1 MFTPLTFGIALLVAI
16 IIPRI
21 VGGLP
26 VEMLLF
32 TALAVASVY
41 TGFTSVWAGIVIA
54 TAPLIISGMS
64 MLYFYWIGQR
74 ALAGKMGQEQQWIAE
89 LVNANDEKFME
100 SMEALER
107 MEVREVIVIA
117 DSKEELRQTIITR
130 AQESE

>member
-54 TAPLIISGMS
+54 TAPLIVSGMG

-89 LVNANDEKFME
+89 LVDANDEKFME

-107 MEVREVIVIA
+107 MEVREAIVIA

>member
-26 VEMLLF
+26 VEVLLF

-54 TAPLIISGMS
+54 TAPLIVSGMG

-89 LVNANDEKFME
+89 LVDANDEKFME